1 MIESPKIWRYLLFGI
16 LEYISLIYTI
26 IKQNFILKKLMVKK
40 KKKSGSG
47 FRAHRFT
54 FNSEKRQSIITSSGF
69 KHYSGSFKKEVVA
82 ILFFLSYFIIAAA
95 SNASEKNQKTSILPS
110 NSTHQTSILP
120 SNSTHQTLENQLK
133 NCTIHLTN
141 KKVTELKPSDV
152 GSDEANYQAW
162 KKNDDKRQLK
172 QRVNELLLLEKR
184 QKDDANKNKKGPE
197 ALPKTA
203 STNVIRIP
211 YLNPEAKVAVVEQ
224 FAVKDSNLTKNLKR
238 DPKEEKKNL
247 QRNLRQVIE
256 KAKEARI
263 KK

>member
-1 MIESPKIWRYLLFGI
+1 
-16 LEYISLIYTI
+16 
-26 IKQNFILKKLMVKK
+26 MVK

-95 SNASEKNQKTSILPS
+95 SNASEKNQK
-110 NSTHQTSILP
+110 TSILP

-224 FAVKDSNLTKNLKR
+224 FAVKDSNLTKNFKR

>member
-26 IKQNFILKKLMVKK
+26 IKQNFIFKKLMVKK

-69 KHYSGSFKKEVVA
+69 KHYSGSFKKEVLA
-82 ILFFLSYFIIAAA
+82 ILFVLSYFMLAGA
-95 SNASEKNQKTSILPS
+95 SNASERSQKTSILPS
-110 NSTHQTSILP
+110 NSTHQTL
-120 SNSTHQTLENQLK
+120 QNQLE

-141 KKVTELKPSDV
+141 KKVQELKPSDV
-152 GSDEANYQAW
+152 GSDDANYQAW
-162 KKNDDKRQLK
+162 KKSDDKRQLK
-172 QRVNELLLLEKR
+172 QRVNELILLENR
-184 QKDDANKNKKGPE
+184 LKDDANKNKKGPE

-224 FAVKDSNLTKNLKR
+224 FAVKDSNLTKNLKL

-256 KAKEARI
+256 KAKEART